1 MPKVKQGRRHHHSSS
16 RQKYYGRTPL
26 KDVSSTTNN
35 TNTTNTTA
43 TINSLEQLD
52 IPQLSQWHICKHTDY
67 DELSF
72 LQSSLNKPSIIKFT
86 VTILKNFQW
95 NAKVYGKT
103 VPSESLY
110 YEELPSIVI
119 SADSIRKICSTMQ
132 DMSICE
138 GNIDESFIDI
148 IKSKGGSIEKN
159 GAVTAYFETSSNTIR
174 HIKCHFFT
182 KGTSRC
188 CHCSHYRATLRA
200 MLSRAKKS
208 SHDMSTE
215 MSSHTNYRYLQPDTL
230 KIRLKNVMKSK
241 RTADRNILRLNEKLQ
256 SLIHDEGIELVEE
269 DASDIGQLIADI
281 DGAST
286 QQSAKS
292 HFQKIFWD
300 QQSKYNSLHDKRNM
314 RWHPLMIRFALNL
327 KYLSSN
333 AYRAVSSFLA
343 LPSRRTL
350 CDYTHV
356 MAIDSGVSCEVIER
370 LKNDMNFSTCS
381 DSQKMVSVMLDE
393 MKIKSGLVFNR
404 HTGKIVGFVNLGSIC
419 SDLDALQSSLLSEIS
434 KPPEI
439 AGSMLVLMVRLLQ
452 KPSFTFPVAQYPTSS
467 LTGYKLYPIVWDV
480 IEILELNSLQV
491 HISNSYTCILT
502 KNCSCTLMH
511 AGNESLM

>member
-1 MPKVKQGRRHHHSSS
+1 M
-16 RQKYYGRTPL
+16 
-26 KDVSSTTNN
+26 
-35 TNTTNTTA
+35 
-43 TINSLEQLD
+43 
-52 IPQLSQWHICKHTDY
+52 
-67 DELSF
+67 
-72 LQSSLNKPSIIKFT
+72 
-86 VTILKNFQW
+86 
-95 NAKVYGKT
+95 
-103 VPSESLY
+103 
-110 YEELPSIVI
+110 
-119 SADSIRKICSTMQ
+119 
-132 DMSICE
+132 
-138 GNIDESFIDI
+138 
-148 IKSKGGSIEKN
+148 
-159 GAVTAYFETSSNTIR
+159 
-174 HIKCHFFT
+174 
-182 KGTSRC
+182 
-188 CHCSHYRATLRA
+188 
-200 MLSRAKKS
+200 
-208 SHDMSTE
+208 
-215 MSSHTNYRYLQPDTL
+215 
-230 KIRLKNVMKSK
+230 
-241 RTADRNILRLNEKLQ
+241 
-256 SLIHDEGIELVEE
+256 EE

-281 DGAST
+281 DGTST

-333 AYRAVSSFLA
+333 AYRAVGSFLA

-356 MAIDSGVSCEVIER
+356 MAINSGVSCEVIER

-419 SDLDALQSSLLSEIS
+419 SDLDALQSSLLSESS

-491 HISNSYTCILT
+491 HN
-502 KNCSCTLMH
+502 
-511 AGNESLM
+511 